1 MNIFLVEDEPPIL
14 RSLKNTI
21 QSLGGDYTVI
31 GSAGTGQAAMDFIRT
46 HHNEIDVMI
55 TDIQIPIIT
64 GLELTAYTARNYPDI
79 LTVILTGYSRF
90 EYART
95 ALQNGVFDYLLKPVD
110 KKELENLLKKAYAQK
125 CVARLNTGM
134 PARTSGSTPP
144 ADQERYIL
152 SLFCC
157 GPYQTGSAD
166 LPAYGAIHT
175 FPDLKAH
182 MKQYLPEDA
191 FWIIP
196 GNTPADHYVL
206 FFLPGGDFDTA
217 REKIAGY
224 YTPLLTA
231 IPTVTVVISS
241 DYVSLSSI
249 RTEAARLRESAV
261 QHAAP
266 EKPQILYCSQET
278 PAFSPDHAAV
288 LRRYHDRLAGLLA
301 QKSLVLFHT
310 ELKNYIGKMHQYLP
324 PQHLIFELL
333 CDLFRVCFERL
344 PAGIAD
350 SADAYTIA
358 ADVIG
363 CSESYTVLFEN
374 LNSIFDSYFETLL
387 KDTPSPAHKEDIIMQ
402 VDTYIKENYA
412 KDINTTSIAEHFNFT
427 PAYLSKLFREYKS
440 VTPSAYV
447 LQIRIDKAKELLKS
461 SSEYKIKD
469 IAAYVGYEDPLYFS
483 KVFKKATGMSPRE
496 FVRQEKGPAY

>member
-1 MNIFLVEDEPPIL
+1 MNIFLIEDEPPIL

-21 QSLGGDYTVI
+21 HSLGGDYTVI
-31 GSAGTGQAAMDFIRT
+31 GTAGTGQAAMDFIRV

-110 KKELENLLKKAYAQK
+110 KKELENLLRKAYAQK
-125 CVARLNTGM
+125 CVSRLNTGM
-134 PARTSGSTPP
+134 TPRTSGSTPP
-144 ADQERYIL
+144 ADQEGYVL

-157 GPYQTGSAD
+157 GPYQTGPAELS
-166 LPAYGAIHT
+166 AYGFINAC
-175 FPDLKAH
+175 PDLKTH
-182 MKQYLPEDA
+182 MKKYLPEDA

-206 FFLPGGDFDTA
+206 FFLPDGDFDTA
-217 REKIAGY
+217 REKITGY

-231 IPTVTVVISS
+231 IPTVTVVISP

-266 EKPQILYCSQET
+266 EKPQILYCGQET
-278 PAFSPDHAAV
+278 PAFSSDHAAA
-288 LRRYHDRLAGLLA
+288 LRIYHDRLAGLLA
-301 QKSLVLFHT
+301 QKSLVFFHT
-310 ELKNYIGKMHQYLP
+310 ELKNYIRKMHQYLP

-333 CDLFRVCFERL
+333 CDLFRLCFERL
-344 PAGIAD
+344 PSDIAD
-350 SADAYTIA
+350 STDAYTIA
-358 ADVIG
+358 SDVIN
-363 CSESYTVLFEN
+363 CSESYAVLFEN
-374 LNSIFDSYFETLL
+374 LNSIFDSYFEMLL
-387 KDTPSPAHKEDIIMQ
+387 KDTPSPVHKEDIIMQ
-402 VDTYIKENYA
+402 VDTYIKENYS
-412 KDINTTSIAEHFNFT
+412 KDINTTTIAEHFNFT
-427 PAYLSKLFREYKS
+427 PAYLSKLFREHKS
-440 VTPSAYV
+440 VTPSAYL
-447 LQIRIDKAKELLKS
+447 LQIRINKAKELLKDRP
-461 SSEYKIKD
+461 EYKIKD
-469 IAAYVGYEDPLYFS
+469 VAAYIGYEDPLYFS
-483 KVFKKATGMSPRE
+483 KVFKKAVGMSPRE
-496 FVRQEKGPAY
+496 FQETV